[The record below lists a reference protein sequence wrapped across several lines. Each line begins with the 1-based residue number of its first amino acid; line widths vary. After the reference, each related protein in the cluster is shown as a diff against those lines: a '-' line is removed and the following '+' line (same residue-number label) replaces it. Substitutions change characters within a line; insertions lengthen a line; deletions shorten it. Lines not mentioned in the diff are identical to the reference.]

1 MKLLLENW
9 REYLD
14 EIEERDPIPGLED
27 PAGVQDSI
35 DYFWFE
41 HAANMEKAGEA
52 EREQLSDWRGYQ
64 VIRFNL
70 NNGEAFYFLMTGDLP
85 KAYIAVEP
93 HEDGIKIGNVRKA
106 EHAGFYMSD
115 LYKWLID
122 QSGALYSD
130 ATQTPEGK
138 RIWTY
143 LRQDPELNVEKVDA
157 LGGLSWGWKATRK

>member
-1 MKLLLENW
+1 MKLLLEGW
-9 REYLD
+9 RQYLE
-14 EIEERDPIPGLED
+14 EIEGMTPIPGLDTPE
-27 PAGVQDSI
+27 GKQQSI
-35 DYFWFE
+35 DYFWLE
-41 HAANMEKAGEA
+41 HAANMEKAGKA
-52 EREQLSDWRGYQ
+52 KREHLDDWRGFQ
-64 VIRFNL
+64 VVRFNL
-70 NNGEAFYFLMTGDLP
+70 PKGEAFYFLMDNDIP
-85 KAYIAVEP
+85 KAYIAVEAYN
-93 HEDGIKIGNVRKA
+93 DGIKIGNVRKA